1 MFPLPGIFEREIVW
15 WGQFSRLKKSKL
27 GKKEPRAPPYN
38 FSFKNTPIPK
48 KLNIRDIRFVP
59 YMKASSK
66 RDQNITTARIGDRV
80 TQINQIRTENI
91 TRDQFDVEGLSV
103 TKFSFFLLQL

>member
-1 MFPLPGIFEREIVW
+1 
-15 WGQFSRLKKSKL
+15 
-27 GKKEPRAPPYN
+27 
-38 FSFKNTPIPK
+38 
-48 KLNIRDIRFVP
+48 
-59 YMKASSK
+59 MKASSK